1 MNAASRRLNALALS
15 TLVAAVALCAGAP
28 AAQARTFT
36 QAGSIEASLEMG
48 GYFFANEAENLKHTF
63 DYHLSGTYNF
73 TSLLGAELA
82 MDFSPREVNR
92 VTFFHLHLDV
102 IVHPFRSEWFVPFVG
117 AGPTFS
123 VAFPEVGDTDSDP
136 GVNIVVGTKIMPW
149 DHVGFR
155 ADLRYIARIGT
166 DSGEETGHDFLASFG
181 LLVSFGGEDAV
192 DEDVLLDTD
201 GDGFLD
207 DVDKCPLVPGVA
219 SAEGCPDKDEDT
231 VTDPDD
237 ACPETPGL
245 VELAGCPDGDGD
257 KIIDKDDRC
266 PAEPGAIEMKGC
278 PDSDGDAIADP
289 DDRCPNI
296 AGTAE
301 YEGCPPPPP
310 VEVVERFNGTIAGV
324 SFEFD
329 SDAIRPESYPVLD
342 EAARV
347 LNEYPALIL
356 MVEGHTS
363 AEGLRDYNI
372 DLSTRRAASVC
383 RYLIEKGVG
392 EERLESVGY
401 GPDRPVAG
409 NDSEQER
416 ALNRR
421 IEFKILRQ

>member
-1 MNAASRRLNALALS
+1 MNATVRKLTARMLTALALS
-15 TLVAAVALCAGAP
+15 LALLVSAP
-28 AAQARTFT
+28 QADARSFT
-36 QAGSIEASLEMG
+36 QAGSVEASLKMG
-48 GYFFANEAENLKHTF
+48 GYFFANDAENLKHTF
-63 DYHLSGTYNF
+63 DYHLSGAYNF

-82 MDFSPREVNR
+82 MDFSPREVNQT
-92 VTFFHLHLDV
+92 TFFHLHLD
-102 IVHPFRSEWFVPFVG
+102 IMIHPFRSEWIVPFIG

-123 VAFPEVGDTDSDP
+123 VAIPKVGSTDSDP
-136 GVNIVVGTKIMPW
+136 GVNIVTGVKIMPW

-155 ADLRYIARIGT
+155 ADVRYIVRIGT

-181 LLVSFGGEDAV
+181 LLVSFGGEDAEV
-192 DEDVLLDTD
+192 EDVLLDTD

-266 PAEPGAIEMKGC
+266 PAEAGTPEHKGC
-278 PDSDGDAIADP
+278 PDSDADSISNP

-296 AGTAE
+296 AGTAD

-310 VEVVERFNGTIAGV
+310 AEIVEKFNGVMAGI

-329 SDAIRPESYPVLD
+329 SDAIRPESFPALD
-342 EAARV
+342 EAAGIMT
-347 LNEYPALIL
+347 EYSQLIL
-356 MVEGHTS
+356 MIEGHTS
-363 AEGLRDYNI
+363 AEGARDYNI
-372 DLSTRRAASVC
+372 DLSTRRAASVR
-383 RYLIEKGVG
+383 RYLVSKGID
-392 EERLESVGY
+392 EARLESTGY
-401 GPDRPVAG
+401 GPDRPIAG
-409 NDSEQER
+409 NDTEEER
-416 ALNRR
+416 SQNRR